1 MIRTAPSSMR
11 SCTTVAVSLALR
23 NAIQVL
29 TDTRSA
35 RGTSTQPS
43 SCRRRLLS
51 MPRLEEIAEASQGD
65 DGGVAVL
72 ELLAQ
77 ARHVDLDRVRIGGI
91 GHGEKAVRDRLL
103 ADGLSKLHHQRLQ
116 NGALA
121 RRQRQGLVA
130 KREDTRVAVVA
141 QRA

>member
-29 TDTRSA
+29 SDTSSP
-35 RGTSTQPS
+35 RGTSTQPR

-51 MPRLEEIAEASQGD
+51 MPLLEEIAEAAQGD
-65 DGGVAVL
+65 DRRVAVL

-77 ARHVDLDRVRIGGI
+77 PRHIDLDRVRIGGI

-103 ADGLSKLHHQRLQ
+103 ADGLSQLHHQRLQ
-116 NGALA
+116 DGSLA
-121 RRQRQGLVA
+121 RRQRQRPAAERAHPWVA
-130 KREDTRVAVVA
+130 I
-141 QRA
+141 

>member
-29 TDTRSA
+29 TDTSSP

-51 MPRLEEIAEASQGD
+51 MPLLEEIAEAAQGD

-77 ARHVDLDRVRIGGI
+77 PRHIDLDRVRIGGVA
-91 GHGEKAVRDRLL
+91 HGEKAVRDGPL
-103 ADGLSKLHHQRLQ
+103 ADCLAQLEHQR
-116 NGALA
+116 
-121 RRQRQGLVA
+121 
-130 KREDTRVAVVA
+130 
-141 QRA
+141 